1 LVLAVLREIQVVG
14 LLQVITQ
21 YFQPLLQLGE
31 EEVLDILE
39 ELVLAVVVV
48 QVVGDRLMVVQDLLV
63 EQELL
68 LQFKDLMVAQV
79 VDLTMVVVVVVLAP
93 KDFKVIGE
101 LLLVVLTELV
111 RQQVGVEMD

>member
-1 LVLAVLREIQVVG
+1 
-14 LLQVITQ
+14 
-21 YFQPLLQLGE
+21 
-31 EEVLDILE
+31 
-39 ELVLAVVVV
+39 
-48 QVVGDRLMVVQDLLV
+48 MVVQDLLV